1 MLATSRTV
9 YYLNKTGGKDFLL
22 IAIPILENMIREH
35 TTLTHAPF
43 GYAVRLFLSDMP
55 SSKS

>member
-9 YYLNKTGGKDFLL
+9 YYLNKTGGKDLLL

-35 TTLTHAPF
+35 TTLAHTPF
-43 GYAVRLFLSDMP
+43 GYAVSVILSDMP